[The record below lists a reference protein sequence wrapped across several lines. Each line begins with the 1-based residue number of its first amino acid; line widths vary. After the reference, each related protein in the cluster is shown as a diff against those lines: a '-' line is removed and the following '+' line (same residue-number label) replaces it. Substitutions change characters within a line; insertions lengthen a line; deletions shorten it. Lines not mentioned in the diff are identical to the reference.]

1 MQGKILVIDAVSTN
15 RIVLKVKLG
24 AAFYEVLQ
32 AASIGDAAKVLAS
45 ELPDLIISAVSL
57 PDGTAADLCAALR
70 TRPDTANIPVLA
82 IGQATEA
89 ATRFATLA
97 AGAFDVMD
105 RPLDD
110 LLLLGRVRGM
120 IRSHNAL
127 EEWRMRDETPCPEGM
142 AEPVADFAPPGRIT
156 LVGDDPTQLRG
167 WAKNLTP
174 HLRGKFALTLLK
186 DAMANLHA
194 GSPADVVVLSL
205 PTAPK
210 EAEVF
215 LRLISTLRASAQ
227 TRQIGLLVIQQ
238 TPDPLWAT
246 QALDLG
252 ADDLML
258 GGFDAPEL
266 ALRLRVLL
274 RRKRQI
280 ERMHQSVRTGL
291 RDAINDPL
299 TGLYNRRYAM
309 PHLENVVA
317 RAATTHRPYAAIIAD
332 MDHFKRINDLYGHAA
347 GDAVLVEAARRLRG
361 AVRSVD
367 MVARLGG
374 EEFLIVMPGTDLET
388 AQSNARTLCKTIGD
402 TPFAIPGV
410 DRPVGIT
417 VSIGLALGGCSATA
431 SRAGPQHGRTETV
444 QNLLCRADKALYAAK
459 TKGRNRFDLSQPE
472 KRPAA

>member
-70 TRPDTANIPVLA
+70 KRPDTANIPVLA

-174 HLRGKFALTLLK
+174 HLRCKFALTLLK

-347 GDAVLVEAARRLRG
+347 GDAVRAQCRYGCPSGWRGISDRDARHGSGDG
-361 AVRSVD
+361 AIQRSDTLQDNRRYTVRHS
-367 MVARLGG
+367 RCRS
-374 EEFLIVMPGTDLET
+374 PRWHHR
-388 AQSNARTLCKTIGD
+388 QHR
-402 TPFAIPGV
+402 
-410 DRPVGIT
+410 
-417 VSIGLALGGCSATA
+417 
-431 SRAGPQHGRTETV
+431 SRAGRMQ
-444 QNLLCRADKALYAAK
+444 
-459 TKGRNRFDLSQPE
+459 RNRVPCRTATRAHGNGSEPALPCGQGAVCREDE
-472 KRPAA
+472 RPKPFRSEPA